1 MNTYTHTIVDTTM
14 APSNTS
20 GADDNSTNQFPI
32 TGYYPP
38 TIIQIDNG
46 SYKVSEYHIDLW
58 NLDHAELFEQYLSTI
73 PTETLKVWLK
83 TIPKKQRRIK
93 EIIKR
98 REILE
103 RIKL

>member
-1 MNTYTHTIVDTTM
+1 MNTYTHTIVNTT
-14 APSNTS
+14 NTS
-20 GADDNSTNQFPI
+20 GANDNSTYQFPI

-38 TIIQIDNG
+38 TIIQIDYG
-46 SYKVSEYHIDLW
+46 SYSVSQYPIDLW
-58 NLDHAELFEQYLSTI
+58 NLDYAELSEQYFSTI

-83 TIPKKQRRIK
+83 TIQKKQRRIK